1 MLTPV
6 GVAPGGPA
14 PRARRAPRTRKTPD
28 AWVASCYYLAA
39 RLRADLLIPAGP
51 SGYVPAQA
59 DLDTLAAM
67 AGTAAPDLGLAARL
81 AGEPPPSWPSGNSGV
96 LGHVSIPAA
105 FLLADPEDRGDFPPH
120 GLRLRDHPITGEPL
134 FRHVDIDPS
143 GRLAA
148 VPRGPRDDVLD
159 VLDKATAGV
168 RDDLAA
174 EVHRTT
180 RSLLFDRALL
190 DPKIPPD
197 PALLAAYRIA
207 LADAPA
213 LDPEP
218 PWRRAVERAWP
229 AALGLPLTVAG
240 IVARFRAEGEA
251 LGVSKSD
258 LAAGCRT
265 LRSRPLR
272 PNDHGAVARWVA
284 GLDGLA
290 DPATWTRY
298 ARLGWGRARQASVAA
313 QDRARRK
320 GCGRQTHGSEGGQR
334 QRCATHG
341 CGHADCAPRQAAL
354 AGEQSSL
361 HAHAWED
368 AGVAHVRI
376 GLTLPRRG
384 GWTPVEGLDALDPCA
399 ARFVRVLARS
409 LSCKLAARIAVE
421 RQTDGTPEWVLILAD
436 VDGEL
441 TRRMLAEDAA
451 YMACN
456 QYDPP
461 PMTPDLLAARTRV
474 VTNAGIRTADLWPDL
489 TREVQ
494 AAADTAAAK
503 AGIAWEATY
512 IAPVFDLDGTWGDVH
527 KAAQA
532 TGHDWPEGFRRFRSS
547 RGTKDGLVL
556 LYAAAWTAAGS
567 APSNRQEGQEQ
578 RRAAEDRADAS
589 EAARTLSEAPRIPRG
604 QGAARNAA
612 DAARTVANEAAA
624 EADRSAAAAAAADE
638 AANNADAWANEY
650 ADRAEAAA
658 RTYVAAKA
666 TLARVRKVA
675 ARAERRAVRAR
686 AHVATLVREHAI
698 ERAEVRAAV
707 AEAEAEAHARA
718 VEEADLFALRAR
730 RRAEDSAKLASAA
743 AAEADRA
750 AHKAREA
757 DIAAQVDELDQEKAE
772 RRARRMRQIASEAPV
787 RGAFVAR
794 RARSEALLDGPLPL
808 GRLAR
813 VTHRWSPLRPPPM
826 PRWSEGPPA
835 RAWTVTDTV
844 QLLRKLGPPGMKILG
859 RIGNDGEIAAYRI
872 VLPPPPSSE
881 EPAPEPEPSRVGVT
895 ENPGERLDCVRRR
908 LLHDRRLDPARPLGL
923 PRDLALHAD
932 PAWSAL
938 PTDRELTDDDIDEVL
953 RRYVAAGIR
962 RATTTTRALCSGG
975 LPVADAETWCAAG
988 ASRVAPSADHPPLDA
1003 DASGPGWWRRGT
1015 LWCIDFSRA
1024 VPRDLSCHVEGA

>member
-1 MLTPV
+1 M
-6 GVAPGGPA
+6 
-14 PRARRAPRTRKTPD
+14 
-28 AWVASCYYLAA
+28 ASCYYLAA

-272 PNDHGAVARWVA
+272 PNDHGAVARWIT
-284 GLDGLA
+284 GLLDLKDA
-290 DPATWTRY
+290 AAWTRY
-298 ARLGWGRARQASVAA
+298 ARVGWGRARQASVADF
-313 QDRARRK
+313 DRARRDR
-320 GCGRQTHGSEGGQR
+320 CGRETSGSEGGASW
-334 QRCATHG
+334 RCRTHG
-341 CGHADCAPRQAAL
+341 CGHKDCGQGQAARAREEL
-354 AGEQSSL
+354 WP
-361 HAHAWED
+361 HAQAWEA
-368 AGVAHVRI
+368 AGVRHVRI
-376 GLTLPRRG
+376 GITVRRPPD
-384 GWTPVEGLDALDPCA
+384 WTSIEALDALDPCA
-399 ARFVRVLARS
+399 APFVQNLARS
-409 LSCKLAARIAVE
+409 LDSRLAPRTAVE
-421 RQTDGTPEWVLILAD
+421 RQTSGTPEWVFIVAD

-441 TRRMLAEDAA
+441 SRRMLAEDADTVA
-451 YMACN
+451 GMTPGDA
-456 QYDPP
+456 P
-461 PMTPDLLAARTRV
+461 PMTFDTLLARARIATD
-474 VTNAGIRTADLWPDL
+474 AGIRTADLWPEL
-489 TREVQ
+489 TRKVQ
-494 AAADTAAAK
+494 AAVDAAAEK
-503 AGIAWEATY
+503 AGIRWEVTY
-512 IAPVFDLDGTWGDVH
+512 IAPAYDLAGTWGDAH

-547 RGTKDGLVL
+547 RGTQDGLVVA
-556 LYAAAWTAAGS
+556 YARAWNDAGS
-567 APSNRQEGQEQ
+567 APTSRQEALEQ
-578 RRAAEDRADAS
+578 RRAAEDRADAA
-589 EAARTLSEAPRIPRG
+589 ETARALREAPEFPGGRG
-604 QGAARNAA
+604 PVQDAA
-612 DAARTVANEAAA
+612 DAAQRTADESEAQAAGSAAFARATYEAAVRA
-624 EADRSAAAAAAADE
+624 EDRADDR
-638 AANNADAWANEY
+638 
-650 ADRAEAAA
+650 ADRAKRAA

-813 VTHRWSPLRPPPM
+813 VTHRWSPLRPPPV

-859 RIGNDGEIAAYRI
+859 RIGNDGEIAAYRV
-872 VLPPPPSSE
+872 VLPPPPSSK

-1024 VPRDLSCHVEGA
+1024 VPRDLSHHVEGT